1 MRNTIKSIILIVCT
15 VCAICCFFYAAV
27 TTPAS
32 YWGLLMAESMLYWF
46 LVASA
51 LGAVV
56 DSRTPESN
64 EEEDN
69 T

>member
-1 MRNTIKSIILIVCT
+1 MKNTIMSIILIICT
-15 VCAICCFFYAAV
+15 ICALCCFFYAAV
-27 TTPAS
+27 ITPAA

-46 LVASA
+46 LTASVM
-51 LGAVV
+51 GAVV
-56 DSRTPESN
+56 DSRLPDNN

>member
-1 MRNTIKSIILIVCT
+1 MRNTFKSIILIICT
-15 VCAICCFFYAAV
+15 VCALGCFFYSAV
-27 TTPAS
+27 TVHTA

-56 DSRTPESN
+56 DSRIPDSN
-64 EEEDN
+64 EEDN

>member
-1 MRNTIKSIILIVCT
+1 MRNTFKSIILIICT

-27 TTPAS
+27 TVPTTF
-32 YWGLLMAESMLYWF
+32 WGLLMAESMLYWF

-56 DSRTPESN
+56 DSRVSDSSK
-64 EEEDN
+64 EEDN